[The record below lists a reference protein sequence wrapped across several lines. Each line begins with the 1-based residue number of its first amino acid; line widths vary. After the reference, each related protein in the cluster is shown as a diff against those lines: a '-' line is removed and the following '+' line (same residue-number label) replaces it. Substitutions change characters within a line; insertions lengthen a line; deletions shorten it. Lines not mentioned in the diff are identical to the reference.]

1 LMAKLVLKINEIE
14 LSVRSTNCLAG
25 ANIDTI
31 AELVVMPESE
41 MLKFRNF
48 GKKSLNEIKSKL
60 EEMGLSLGMDL
71 GKFGITRDNVKDV
84 VTEYLNQK
92 AGIQA

>member
-1 LMAKLVLKINEIE
+1 
-14 LSVRSTNCLAG
+14 
-25 ANIDTI
+25 
-31 AELVVMPESE
+31 
-41 MLKFRNF
+41 
-48 GKKSLNEIKSKL
+48 
-60 EEMGLSLGMDL
+60 MGLSLGMDL